1 VGARHGWLRLGRHRR
16 PQRRRGTEWREGKIL
31 DWVWVEK

>member
-1 VGARHGWLRLGRHRR
+1 VGARHGWLAPGAS
-16 PQRRRGTEWREGKIL
+16 PAAAERGTEWREGKIL